1 MGRNERIMLNET
13 VVLVNG
19 LWLADPALWLLAR
32 NLRRA
37 GFRVYPFSYPSV
49 RQDLRANVA
58 RLNAFLTRVPGE
70 VVHLVGYSLGG
81 VIVRGLFHW
90 HPQQRPGRIVLLGS
104 PQTGNRPAQAA
115 IRNRIGRILLGRSV
129 AELVTGVPRQWG
141 WPARETG
148 IIAGSRSL
156 GLGRLAASLATPNDG
171 TVAVEE
177 TAVPGPY
184 KRLVLPVAHFA
195 MLLTPGVAWEVEE
208 FLREGRFRSAD
219 GG

>member
-1 MGRNERIMLNET
+1 MPNSEPQS

-19 LWLADPALWLLAR
+19 LWLGDPALWLLAR
-32 NLRRA
+32 HLRRD
-37 GFRVYPFSYPSV
+37 GFRVYLFSYPSV
-49 RQDLRANVA
+49 RQDLRANA
-58 RLNAFLTRVPGE
+58 ERLNSFLSRVPGE

-104 PQTGNRPAQAA
+104 PQTGNRPAQATMK
-115 IRNRIGRILLGRSV
+115 NRIGRSLLGRSV
-129 AELVTGVPRQWG
+129 AELVAGMPRQWG
-141 WPARETG
+141 WPVRETG

-177 TAVPGPY
+177 TVVPGAY
-184 KRLVLPVAHFA
+184 QRLVMPVAHFA
-195 MLLTPGVAWEVEE
+195 MLLTPKVARQVGE
-208 FLREGRFRSAD
+208 FLREGRFKGES
-219 GG
+219 GLSP

>member
-1 MGRNERIMLNET
+1 MLHSET

-19 LWLADPALWLLAR
+19 LWLGDPALWLLAR
-32 NLRRA
+32 RLRRTS
-37 GFRVYPFSYPSV
+37 FRVYSFSYPSV
-49 RQDLRANVA
+49 RQDVRANAA
-58 RLNAFLTRVPGE
+58 RLHAFLSRVPGDT
-70 VVHLVGYSLGG
+70 VHLVGYSLGG

-104 PQTGNRPAQAA
+104 PQTGNRPAQAMM
-115 IRNRIGRILLGRSV
+115 RSRIGSRMMGRSV
-129 AELVTGVPRQWG
+129 AELVAGAPLQWG

-156 GLGRLAASLATPNDG
+156 GLGRLVALLATPNDG

-184 KRLVLPVAHFA
+184 VRLVLPVAHFA
-195 MLLTPGVAWEVEE
+195 MLIAPQVARQVGE
-208 FLREGRFRSAD
+208 FLREGRFRPVL
-219 GG
+219 

>member
-1 MGRNERIMLNET
+1 MPSSGSES

-19 LWLADPALWLLAR
+19 LWLTDPALWLLAR
-32 NLRRA
+32 HLRRA

-49 RQDLRANVA
+49 RQDLRDNAA
-58 RLNAFLTRVPGE
+58 RLNSFLSHVPGE

-90 HPQQRPGRIVLLGS
+90 NPQQRPGRIVLLGS
-104 PQTGNRPAQAA
+104 PQTGNRPAQAVMH
-115 IRNRIGRILLGRSV
+115 NRISRRLLGRSV
-129 AELVTGVPRQWG
+129 AELVAGIPQQWG

-156 GLGRLAASLATPNDG
+156 GLGRLVASLATPNDG
-171 TVAVEE
+171 VVAVEE

-195 MLLTPGVAWEVEE
+195 MLFTPGVAQEVEE
-208 FLREGRFRSAD
+208 FLREGRFSHRMGPD
-219 GG
+219 